1 MIFMDKYKGVG
12 LAMKK
17 KKQLVGLG
25 MKNVQRKCIVFLFFQ
40 SPSITCKN
48 RSFFEES

>member
-17 KKQLVGLG
+17 KKTIG
-25 MKNVQRKCIVFLFFQ
+25 RSWYEKCA
-40 SPSITCKN
+40 T
-48 RSFFEES
+48 